1 MVRNAE
7 REVTVQHGVNNWK
20 MQEEI
25 LIYLIIK
32 IK

>member
-7 REVTVQHGVNNWK
+7 REVTVQNGSIIG
-20 MQEEI
+20 MQEEYN
-25 LIYLIIK
+25 LLIIK